1 MPANGSGENQ
11 KKQLRMWCPATSP
24 TAWSVPSLCLPPHSE
39 LPHPSILAK
48 AASSKWP
55 LSSFVFWA
63 AVFVFAWPPCL
74 PFPSLWPLVTQQG
87 SSSVFT
93 LLGTAV
99 CPLQPWL
106 ANAAEMKRAS
116 HIPLLCVQTSLGSK
130 EMFPSKGLKLNI
142 SCSERAGVG
151 AGERG
156 HRHRHH
162 KISPVKWNI
171 FTHQPWVDLYNRK
184 HT

>member
-1 MPANGSGENQ
+1 MSSNGPGENE
-11 KKQLRMWCPATSP
+11 KSSWECDARQLAP
-24 TAWSVPSLCLPPHSE
+24 LPDVCQVWVYHLTPE
-39 LPHPSILAK
+39 FPHPSILAK
-48 AASSKWP
+48 AASSKWS

-116 HIPLLCVQTSLGSK
+116 RIPLLCVQTFLGSK
-130 EMFPSKGLKLNI
+130 KMFPSKGLKLSI
-142 SCSERAGVG
+142 SCSERAV
-151 AGERG
+151 GERTLTQTSQNQSCEMKYLHTSALARSVRQG
-156 HRHRHH
+156 
-162 KISPVKWNI
+162 NI
-171 FTHQPWVDLYNRK
+171 